1 LDDDYFKQVEMDLKL
16 QILAQEEAAIKD
28 VDWVREQKKKLLFQ
42 QQLQEKMRL
51 LRMARQKQGFS

>member
-1 LDDDYFKQVEMDLKL
+1 MDLKL